1 MGMRGALPDLEI
13 VGVSRDARYN
23 SLTQDVAPTV
33 YLPYTT
39 NLITLRGEMVFEV
52 RTAGDPN
59 AIAQAVRTAVR
70 QKDANVPISDIS
82 TQTQRIDQSMSQER
96 TFATLCTCFA
106 LLAVLIAC
114 VGLYGTMA
122 YTVARRTNEI
132 GIRLALGAQRR
143 RVISMVLGEALAMA
157 AVGLGIGIPATLAAS
172 RALES
177 LLFQIKPN
185 DPTVLT
191 AAAAV
196 LLVALLAAGYGPAFR
211 ASQVDPWAA
220 LRED

>member
-1 MGMRGALPDLEI
+1 
-13 VGVSRDARYN
+13 
-23 SLTQDVAPTV
+23 
-33 YLPYTT
+33 
-39 NLITLRGEMVFEV
+39 MVFEV

-59 AIAQAVRTAVR
+59 AIAQAVRRAVR
-70 QKDANVPISDIS
+70 QKDANVPISDIP

-106 LLAVLIAC
+106 LLALLIAC

-132 GIRLALGAQRR
+132 GIRLALGAQRH
-143 RVISMVLGEALAMA
+143 RVISMVLGEVLAMA

-177 LLFQIKPN
+177 FLFQIKPN

-196 LLVALLAAGYGPAFR
+196 LLIALLAAGYGPAFR
-211 ASQVDPWAA
+211 ASRVDPWAA
-220 LRED
+220 LREAVGRHVWTTG